1 MTIIEPVAS
10 SSVES
15 RRMGVGTSMLA
26 DSFAAGVE
34 AATNAVHA
42 DTVLLIIFASSHYD
56 LAAIAAGARTIAPA
70 SQTIGCTSAGELTAN
85 GPTDRSL
92 VIMAIEGHGVS
103 VSTGSAVAI
112 NGDLRTA
119 SATATR
125 CIEWADR
132 RAHSVVLLLSDG
144 LAGRQ
149 QDIVRGAYQQVGAEY
164 RLVGGCASDDEGMN
178 QNRLLH
184 NGTEFTDCVVAAII
198 SSDAPIGIGVGHGWS
213 PVGEP
218 MMVTDSESV
227 LVRTLDGEPA
237 LDRYLTA
244 LDAPQEVWDEPL
256 LFSEFAITRPL
267 GLARRGRAEVR
278 CVHTADYVAR
288 TISCY
293 AEIPRGAMTMLM
305 RGDDT
310 SVLDA
315 VGVACTEA
323 LDGLGGARPI
333 GMVAFDCMA
342 RRAVMGDRL
351 SEEVER
357 MCELAGPVPVAG
369 FYTAG
374 EIGRTEGP
382 NGFHNQTLVIMAM
395 A

>member
-1 MTIIEPVAS
+1 MTIIEPLAS
-10 SSVES
+10 SVGS
-15 RRMGVGTSMLA
+15 RRMGVGTSSLA

-34 AATNAVHA
+34 AATNAVQA
-42 DTVLLIIFASSHYD
+42 DTVVLIIFASARYD
-56 LAAIAAGARTIAPA
+56 LAAIAAGARTVAPA

-85 GPTDRSL
+85 GPTERSL
-92 VIMAIEGHGVS
+92 VIIAIEGHGVS

-149 QDIVRGAYQQVGAEY
+149 QDIVRGAYQQVGAEF
-164 RLVGGCASDDEGMN
+164 RLVGACASDNVGTH

-213 PVGEP
+213 PVGAP

-227 LVRTLDGEPA
+227 LIRTLDGEPA

-244 LDAPQEVWDEPL
+244 LGAPQEIWDDPS
-256 LFSEFAITRPL
+256 LFSGFAITRPL

-278 CVHTADYVAR
+278 CVQTADYEAR
-288 TISCY
+288 TITCY
-293 AEIPRGAMTMLM
+293 AEIPRGAMTMFM
-305 RGDDT
+305 RGDDA

-315 VGVACTEA
+315 AGVACTEA
-323 LDGLGGARPI
+323 LDDLDGAPAI

-342 RRAVMGDRL
+342 RRAVMGNRL
-351 SEEVER
+351 SEEIQR
-357 MCELAGPVPVAG
+357 IRELAGPVPLAG
-369 FYTAG
+369 FYSAG
-374 EIGRTEGP
+374 EIARTEGP
-382 NGFHNQTLVIMAM
+382 NGFHNQTLVVMAM